1 MEINEYGKLVDTNN
15 EMVVAH
21 KTAQLLDKFDL
32 NWIVEK
38 QPLLLPSGSKSGLFG
53 IVRKDT
59 DNCFTSASEQYE
71 IFQNA
76 ELAELVQAVGYEFGI
91 DAERGGMF
99 NNGGK
104 VYFQLGMNDKRVG
117 DDVVKRWATAI
128 NSHDGSTALKWGS
141 TGLTISCS
149 NSFTAAAK
157 SLNTS
162 VRHYKNMRNAV
173 DESVR
178 ALRGVIDYDE
188 TLFDKLQRMAS
199 IKAEKSDIKRVV
211 AKMTSVDLSLSP
223 KDAESKYSTRLINQT
238 QDLVTSI
245 TKEMSYKGDTLW
257 GLFSGVTHYTTHK
270 AGRETTRE
278 VSKMMGSLQRKDQE
292 VLEMFNV

>member
-1 MEINEYGKLVDTNN
+1 LVDTNN

-38 QPLLLPSGSKSGLFG
+38 QPLLLPSGNPSGLFG

-104 VYFQLGMNDKRVG
+104 VYLQLGMNDKRVG

-128 NSHDGSTALKWGS
+128 NSHDGSTALKWGVPCVVS
-141 TGLTISCS
+141 LTTMRRCS
-149 NSFTAAAK
+149 INCNVWPVSRQRRA
-157 SLNTS
+157 TS
-162 VRHYKNMRNAV
+162 
-173 DESVR
+173 S
-178 ALRGVIDYDE
+178 ALLPR
-188 TLFDKLQRMAS
+188 
-199 IKAEKSDIKRVV
+199 
-211 AKMTSVDLSLSP
+211 
-223 KDAESKYSTRLINQT
+223 
-238 QDLVTSI
+238 
-245 TKEMSYKGDTLW
+245 
-257 GLFSGVTHYTTHK
+257 
-270 AGRETTRE
+270 
-278 VSKMMGSLQRKDQE
+278 
-292 VLEMFNV
+292 